1 MDVAENNQLRK
12 IRNPV
17 PKKMYIEQIL
27 NSERKSHIMR
37 EEVLAKIIEKASK
50 IWGADASTLNED
62 TEFASMNPKS
72 AHYSQMTTFLEDEFD
87 AEVPYMNFKRCA
99 TFGEAADYVAE
110 LLDE

>member
-1 MDVAENNQLRK
+1 
-12 IRNPV
+12 
-17 PKKMYIEQIL
+17 
-27 NSERKSHIMR
+27 MR
-37 EEVLAKIIEKASK
+37 EEVLEKIIEKAAK
-50 IWGADASTLNED
+50 IWAVDPASMDED

-87 AEVPYMNFKRCA
+87 AEVPYMNFKRCK